1 MEFLF
6 TATMRFDKD
15 ADIFGFSW
23 DQYVRWSGLSH
34 LTEVVSLDH
43 ILNKVV
49 VIPDYENPDDWNYIF
64 SADEMST
71 GLFTSLDFVL
81 SRLKAGVTFNLL
93 RVVVNPHE
101 DCGLVASDDFDF
113 IGYDLLDRDF
123 AVSALTNCGGFD
135 ETFLPK
141 DLNDKGLIDDFAF
154 ARKVHQML
162 PVHNPEEFHAVT
174 HILAIWRH
182 KTIGR

>member
-81 SRLKAGVTFNLL
+81 SRLKAGV
-93 RVVVNPHE
+93 
-101 DCGLVASDDFDF
+101 
-113 IGYDLLDRDF
+113 
-123 AVSALTNCGGFD
+123 
-135 ETFLPK
+135 
-141 DLNDKGLIDDFAF
+141 
-154 ARKVHQML
+154 
-162 PVHNPEEFHAVT
+162 
-174 HILAIWRH
+174 
-182 KTIGR
+182 